1 MIRKLNFILFILI
14 LIFIFASCSDDAA
27 SKDLDLSADINA
39 VLDWQL
45 TSEEIFSPEKASVLQ
60 VHSIG
65 IPENALYH
73 AAETFMNISNLIYTT
88 SPPNTIEPP
97 ESFYCDKLID
107 YLFDAN
113 NEGNAIFSIAKKAD
127 EDVSFGLS
135 FRTFENSYIRQTFIL
150 PDKDTIPSHTYTSD
164 RFQQNVDLDFL
175 SCEEAK
181 TKTRDFLDNLGLPVD
196 NLEFT
201 IYTIDLK
208 TLQTVADDMY
218 AAGRFIDPSI
228 DDPFWPEG
236 KDHTVMYKQYAKE
249 DECYYIIVQFTH
261 DGIPLYDDEVGLSDG
276 TSSRTIDKIEG
287 PNPPFTMAGPVCHL
301 LLDQKGFTY
310 AQVSTGVC
318 LNFEAEETPKTILT
332 FQEAQ
337 KALASLY
344 ADQVTLKP
352 DSVQKLE
359 LCYIPIYHE
368 ESKSFTLVPAW
379 HAELYTYPDQERP
392 DHIRVEQVFLDAYDG
407 HQLYPPE
414 EVPTDAAP

>member
-1 MIRKLNFILFILI
+1 MIHKINFILFVLVLI
-14 LIFIFASCSDDAA
+14 LVASSCSDETEKNFDLYVDAD
-27 SKDLDLSADINA
+27 S
-39 VLDWQL
+39 VLDWKL
-45 TSEEIFSPEKASVLQ
+45 PSEEISSPEKAPILH
-60 VHSIG
+60 VHSIDL
-65 IPENALYH
+65 PENALYH
-73 AAETFMNISNLIYTT
+73 ATETFMSTSNLTYTS

-97 ESFYCDKLID
+97 ESFYCNKLID
-107 YLFDAN
+107 YLFDAG
-113 NEGNAIFSIAKKAD
+113 NEGNAIFSIAKKEN

-135 FRTFENSYIRQTFIL
+135 FSTFENSYIRQTFIL
-150 PDKDTIPSHTYTSD
+150 LDKDTIPSHAYTSD
-164 RFQQNVDLDFL
+164 RFQQNMDLDFL

-181 TKTRDFLDNLGLPVD
+181 TKTRDFLSNLGLPAD

-208 TLQTVADDMY
+208 TLQSVADDMY
-218 AAGRFIDPSI
+218 AAGRFTDPSI

-249 DECYYIIVQFTH
+249 DECYYIIVRFTH

-301 LLDQKGFTY
+301 LLEQKGFTY

-318 LNFEAEETPKTILT
+318 LNFEADEKPKTILT

-368 ESKSFTLVPAW
+368 ENKSFTLVPAW
-379 HAELYTYPDQERP
+379 HAELYTYPDQKQP
-392 DHIRVEQVFLDAYDG
+392 DRIRVEQIFLDAYDG
-407 HQLYPPE
+407 HQLYPSE
-414 EVPTDAAP
+414 EVAGDAAS